1 MPRVFVPVN
10 MRDLTGGREI
20 VNAENGTVRSIIG
33 QVDRL
38 YPGMKSRLCLGENLR
53 PGLAVAINDS
63 VTSLG
68 LLQHVDAD
76 AEIHFVNAIAGG

>member
-20 VNAENGTVRSIIG
+20 VTAESGTVRSIIE
-33 QVDRL
+33 QVDAT
-38 YPGMKSRLCLGENLR
+38 YPGLKARLCLGGNLR

-63 VTSLG
+63 VSSLG
-68 LLQHVDAD
+68 LLQHVDSD